1 MQIVVLGGNGL
12 QGKAAVM
19 DLANSE
25 DVERVI
31 SADAVVEGWDKF
43 SGLKGFEKIRHV
55 QIDASS
61 TEQIHRILSKDVDA
75 AIDLLPL
82 PFMMN
87 AFEAAVEAGVPL
99 VSTNYSEPVS
109 PLHQRAKTAGIALIP
124 ECGLDPGID
133 LVLCGHA
140 VSQFDEVHLFNSFC
154 GGFPEKEA
162 CNNPINYKI
171 SWNWDLV
178 LGSQMRDSVIIRDGN
193 RIEIDGANQHDHEF
207 LGTIDFPGLG
217 MLESIPNG
225 KVDAFTDLLG
235 ISDTVRSAGRYLLR
249 WPGWSDFWRPLK
261 ALGFLS
267 DKPLKNLSEQIS
279 PRQVVSKVMEPA
291 LHYAEGEKD
300 IVAMYNEFQGVKEG
314 RKKKII
320 SKLLIKRDLESGFF
334 AMNMGVGCPASI
346 VAQMIAGGVIT
357 KKGVLSPAID
367 IPYAPFML
375 ELANRGILIDEKITR
390 DMA

>member
-1 MQIVVLGGNGL
+1 MQIVVLGGMGL

-25 DVERVI
+25 RVESVI
-31 SADAVVEGWDKF
+31 CADAVVEGWDDF
-43 SGLKGFEKIRHV
+43 SRFKGAEKIRHI

-61 TEQIHRILSKDVDA
+61 TKQICRLLSKDDDA

-87 AFEAAVEAGVPL
+87 AFEAAIEVGVPL
-99 VSTNYSEPVS
+99 VSTNYSYPVR
-109 PLHQRAKTAGIALIP
+109 PLHERAKAAGIALMP

-140 VSQFDEVHLFNSFC
+140 VSQLDEVHLFNSYC

-162 CNNPINYKI
+162 CDNPINYKI
-171 SWNWDLV
+171 SWNWDMV
-178 LGSQMRDSVIIRDGN
+178 LTSQKRDSVIIRDGN
-193 RIEIDGANQHDHEF
+193 RIEINAANQHDTEF
-207 LGTIDFPGLG
+207 VSYIDFPGLG

-225 KVDAFTDLLG
+225 KVDFFTDLLG
-235 ISDTVRSAGRYLLR
+235 ISGTVRSAGRYLLR

-267 DKPLKNLSEQIS
+267 DDPLKNLSDQIS
-279 PRQVVSKVMEPA
+279 PRQFVAKIMEPL
-291 LHYAEGEKD
+291 LHYDEGEKD
-300 IVAMYNEFQGVKEG
+300 IVAMYNEFQGIKDG
-314 RKKKII
+314 QKMKIF
-320 SKLLIKRDLESGFF
+320 SNLTIKRDLRSGLF
-334 AMNMGVGCPASI
+334 AMNMGVGYPASI
-346 VAQMIAGGVIT
+346 AAQMIAEGVIT

-367 IPYAPFML
+367 IPYEPFMM
-375 ELANRGILIDEKITR
+375 ELANRGIHIDENIVYETE
-390 DMA
+390 

>member
-1 MQIVVLGGNGL
+1 
-12 QGKAAVM
+12 
-19 DLANSE
+19 
-25 DVERVI
+25 
-31 SADAVVEGWDKF
+31 
-43 SGLKGFEKIRHV
+43 
-55 QIDASS
+55 
-61 TEQIHRILSKDVDA
+61 
-75 AIDLLPL
+75 
-82 PFMMN
+82 
-87 AFEAAVEAGVPL
+87 
-99 VSTNYSEPVS
+99 VSTNYSEPAS
-109 PLHQRAKTAGIALIP
+109 PLHHRAKTTGSALIP

-279 PRQVVSKVMEPA
+279 PRQVVSKIMEPA